1 MQFGECL
8 PYIDPTKFSFCH
20 WWM

>member
-1 MQFGECL
+1 MQFGEYL
-8 PYIDPTKFSFCH
+8 PYINPTKFSFCH